1 MSPINDFQLLTGI
14 HHYALA
20 QKGTLVQYEWP
31 EPDQATLEKSVPAVH
46 QMLEAQQDSNRN
58 EVILEISDRKIIG
71 FRLDTDTL
79 FLLMAEAHINIG
91 LVRVAMKGLQR
102 GLITLAAQLAH
113 RQPANAEP
121 SVRREPTTPRIEQ
134 VEPAKAAL
142 SSDALDSIVNA
153 LTEQV
158 GPAAKIVFK
167 REYQI
172 WSSEGQQDHDRLP
185 ILLER
190 IGTFIENPTKKSAF
204 FNSTRHI

>member
-1 MSPINDFQLLTGI
+1 MSPINDFQLLTGV

-20 QKGTLVQYEWP
+20 QNGHLVQYEWP
-31 EPDQATLEKSVPAVH
+31 EPEQATLEQSLPTVD
-46 QMLEAQQDSNRN
+46 QMLAAQEESNRN

-71 FRLDTDTL
+71 FRLDADTL
-79 FLLMAEAHINIG
+79 FLMLAEAHINIG

-102 GLITLAAQLAH
+102 GLITLAKQLAL
-113 RQPANAEP
+113 QTAGQVQKNEP
-121 SVRREPTTPRIEQ
+121 SLTSAGTAQ
-134 VEPAKAAL
+134 NTSAAAL
-142 SSDALDSIVNA
+142 STSALNDIVSA

-190 IGTFIENPTKKSAF
+190 IGTFIENPAKKTAF